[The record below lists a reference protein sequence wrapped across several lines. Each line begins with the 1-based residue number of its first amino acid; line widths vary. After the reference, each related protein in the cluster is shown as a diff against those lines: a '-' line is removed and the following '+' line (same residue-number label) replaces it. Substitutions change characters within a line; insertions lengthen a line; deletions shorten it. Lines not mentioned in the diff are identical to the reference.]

1 MTIGECDCSNLAP
14 TIWMSQMVYKDSTQ
28 NVLSEGSVGTIEIFH
43 ADSLAGPMN
52 RLKAAF
58 TAKNKKASINLSSG
72 TSKQLAERIVEGD
85 TCDVFA
91 SSSPAVV
98 EDLMKTPLVG
108 SGQNGASW
116 YVIFSANEMV
126 VIVEKGNPLGIRRA
140 EDLAKPDI
148 KFVRV
153 TGDKDLATSRTIEFI
168 NRVANLEGKPK
179 LAQIVVNKNIS
190 DPSEPTSVPDVVR
203 AVREGKANAS
213 VVYYSAAVASE
224 GQVDI
229 IRFPDSVNMSEAI
242 HNAACVPGNAK
253 NPSGGMEFVNFLLTP
268 EAKNILKETGQP
280 PIFPAIRRGN
290 VPPNIRR

>member
-1 MTIGECDCSNLAP
+1 
-14 TIWMSQMVYKDSTQ
+14 MVNKESAQD
-28 NVLSEGSVGTIEIFH
+28 VHSESSVGTIEVFH

-58 TAKNKKASINLSSG
+58 TAKNKKASVNLSSG
-72 TSKQLAERIVEGD
+72 TSKQLAERIIEGE

-91 SSSPAVV
+91 SSSPAVI
-98 EDLMKTPLVG
+98 EDLIKKPLVG
-108 SGQNGASW
+108 SGQNSASW

-153 TGDKDLATSRTIEFI
+153 TGDKDLATGRTIEFI
-168 NRVANLEGKPK
+168 SRIAKSGGKPE
-179 LAQIVVNKNIS
+179 LAQIVINKNVN
-190 DPSEPTSVPDVVR
+190 DPSKPTSVPDVVR
-203 AVREGKANAS
+203 AVQEGKANAG
-213 VVYYSAAVASE
+213 VVYYSAAIAAD
-224 GQVDI
+224 GQVDV

-242 HNAACVPGNAK
+242 RNAACVPGNAK
-253 NPSGGMEFVNFLLTP
+253 NPSGGMDFVNFLLTP
-268 EAKNILKETGQP
+268 EAQNILKETGQP

-290 VPPNIRR
+290 VPPNIRN